1 MNKLQSVAQRMLAVF
16 VVSALPIIGGSTVIG
31 GIPVWKA
38 ALLAG
43 FTAISEVLIKLA
55 KASLDGELTMEEI
68 NEAFLGSKS
77 DEKSVK
83 S

>member
-1 MNKLQSVAQRMLAVF
+1 MSKLQTIAQRIAAVF
-16 VVSALPIIGGSTVIG
+16 MVSALPIIGGSSIVG

-43 FTAISEVLIKLA
+43 FTACTDVFIKLA

-68 NEAFLGSKS
+68 NEAFLGPNA
-77 DEKSVK
+77 VK
-83 S
+83 KDVN

>member
-1 MNKLQSVAQRMLAVF
+1 MSKFQTIAQRIAAVF
-16 VVSALPIIGGSTVIG
+16 MVSALPIIGGSSIVG

-43 FTAISEVLIKLA
+43 FTACTDVFIKLA

-68 NEAFLGSKS
+68 NEAFLGSNNAKK
-77 DEKSVK
+77 DVK
-83 S
+83 

>member
-1 MNKLQSVAQRMLAVF
+1 MSKLQTISQRIAAVF
-16 VVSALPIIGGSTVIG
+16 MVSALPIIGGSSIVG

-43 FTAISEVLIKLA
+43 FTACTDVFIKLA

-68 NEAFLGSKS
+68 NEAFLGPNANKK
-77 DEKSVK
+77 DVN
-83 S
+83 

>member
-1 MNKLQSVAQRMLAVF
+1 MSKFQTIAQRIAAVF
-16 VVSALPIIGGSTVIG
+16 MVSALPIIGGSSIVG

-43 FTAISEVLIKLA
+43 FTACTDVFIKLA

-68 NEAFLGSKS
+68 NEAFLGSSANQK
-77 DEKSVK
+77 EVK
-83 S
+83 